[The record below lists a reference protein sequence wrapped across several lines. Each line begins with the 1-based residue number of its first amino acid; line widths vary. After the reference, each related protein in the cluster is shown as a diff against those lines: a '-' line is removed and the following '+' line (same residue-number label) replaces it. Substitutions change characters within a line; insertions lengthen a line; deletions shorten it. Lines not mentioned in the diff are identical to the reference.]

1 MPKAPPPAPWPG
13 SSGRGPWVVR
23 AAAAEMLLAAVAE
36 QAARLP
42 NRLAHVSPDGSLTY
56 GQLLARAATASALLA
71 GGEAPPAPVLVW
83 GHKQPAM
90 PVAFL
95 ACALAGRPYVPADAA
110 FPPARVARIA
120 RAAGATSCLAA
131 AALPA
136 ELETAL
142 RAEGLDPV
150 PLGPDGVAPAA
161 AAPRAGPA
169 PVAAG
174 SETAYILFTS
184 GSSGDP
190 KGVPIPWTALRHFTT
205 WLLAEQGPRA
215 GAEVVLNQAPFSF
228 DLSVLDLY
236 LSLLCG
242 GTLFSVSAD
251 MVAAP
256 RRLFAALGGSDL
268 TVWVSTPSFARFCLS
283 EPTFDAGL
291 LPGLRRL
298 LFCGETLPPGLARE
312 LLRRFPRAEVWNTYG
327 PTEATVAVTSIRV
340 SADMA
345 ARDEPLPV
353 GRAADGLRVWVAGP
367 DLAARPEGTP
377 GEIIIA
383 GPQVA
388 PGYLCPPAG
397 SGVAAPPPD
406 RFVEFAGERCYRT
419 GDAGVLRAGLL
430 YYTGRLDRQVKIRGY
445 RLELD
450 EIETHLR
457 RLPGVSEA
465 AVLVVERGGFAD
477 HLAAFVVCPGDPASD
492 GAAGLPADPAA
503 AFARGQALRAALG
516 RTLPAY
522 AVPRSVH
529 LLPSLPLTP
538 NGKLDRRALEAR
550 LA

>member
-13 SSGRGPWVVR
+13 SSGPGPGVVR
-23 AAAAEMLLAAVAE
+23 AAAAEALLASV
-36 QAARLP
+36 AARALRLP
-42 NRLAHVSPDGSLTY
+42 DRLAHVSPDGSLTY
-56 GQLLARAATASALLA
+56 AQLLERAAAAAAHLA
-71 GGEAPPAPVLVW
+71 CGGAPPAPVLVW

-110 FPPARVARIA
+110 FPAARVARIA
-120 RAAGATSCLAA
+120 RAAGATHCLAA
-131 AALPA
+131 GALPA

-150 PLGPDGVAPAA
+150 PLRPDGVAPTA
-161 AAPRAGPA
+161 AAPRGVPA
-169 PVAAG
+169 PAG
-174 SETAYILFTS
+174 AGAETAYILFTS

-205 WLLAEQGPRA
+205 WVLAEQRPRV

-236 LSLLCG
+236 LSLLSG

-256 RRLFAALGGSDL
+256 RRLFAALAGSAL
-268 TVWVSTPSFARFCLS
+268 TVWVSTPSFARFCLT
-283 EPTFDAGL
+283 EPTFDADL

-298 LFCGETLPPGLARE
+298 LFCGETLPPTLARE
-312 LLRRFPRAEVWNTYG
+312 LLRRFPRSEVWNTYG

-340 SADMA
+340 SPEMA
-345 ARDEPLPV
+345 AGDEPLPA
-353 GRAADGLRVWVAGP
+353 GRPADGLRVWVAGP
-367 DLAARPEGTP
+367 DLAALPEGVP
-377 GEIIIA
+377 GEIVIA

-388 PGYLCPPAG
+388 PGYLSPPAG
-397 SGVAAPPPD
+397 SGVAEPPPD
-406 RFVEFAGERCYRT
+406 RFVAFTGGRCYRT

-430 YYTGRLDRQVKIRGY
+430 YCTGRLDRQVKVRGY
-445 RLELD
+445 RLELE

-465 AVLVVERGGFAD
+465 AVLVVERGGFPD
-477 HLAAFVVCPGDPASD
+477 HLAAFVVCPGDHAPDRA
-492 GAAGLPADPAA
+492 AAGPAEADA
-503 AFARGQALRAALG
+503 AFARGQAIRAALG

-522 AVPRSVH
+522 AIPRSVH
-529 LLPSLPLTP
+529 LLPALPLTP